1 MKDSLAK
8 SQNSLRAS
16 LAKLQQIGSFSEALK
31 CGFPMGSVVFEAT
44 GGKFSQR
51 LRRQRVVVGL
61 LRGGENRLFLSLK
74 LTARPLKNDV
84 SDAEKKGIRI
94 DIFTKEKYQK

>member
-1 MKDSLAK
+1 
-8 SQNSLRAS
+8 
-16 LAKLQQIGSFSEALK
+16 
-31 CGFPMGSVVFEAT
+31 MGSVVFEAT
-44 GGKFSQR
+44 GGGKIS
-51 LRRQRVVVGL
+51 VGFYDVGGVGFGWVFEG
-61 LRGGENRLFLSLK
+61 GGENRCFWSLK

>member
-1 MKDSLAK
+1 MVVV
-8 SQNSLRAS
+8 
-16 LAKLQQIGSFSEALK
+16 GSH
-31 CGFPMGSVVFEAT
+31 PW
-44 GGKFSQR
+44 KFSQG
-51 LRRQRVVVGL
+51 LRCWRCGGWV

-94 DIFTKEKYQK
+94 DIFTKEK